1 MKYTPSAVIGFLP
14 RIANSTAIVT
24 SVNAIAISGEAIAIV
39 AERSA
44 RFSSTNCIAHLLGAG
59 ATLDAGAAHEQ
70 AEHLARCVRRA
81 ERCRQP
87 AVEHHGDAVG
97 NLGKLVEI
105 LADDQHGGAAAG
117 KVDQCLTNGRC
128 RPGIDAPGRLTD
140 HQYPWLAQDFAANNE
155 FLQIAAG
162 KTHGL

>member
-24 SVNAIAISGEAIAIV
+24 SVNAIAII

-117 KVDQCLTNGRC
+117 KV
-128 RPGIDAPGRLTD
+128 
-140 HQYPWLAQDFAANNE
+140 
-155 FLQIAAG
+155 
-162 KTHGL
+162 